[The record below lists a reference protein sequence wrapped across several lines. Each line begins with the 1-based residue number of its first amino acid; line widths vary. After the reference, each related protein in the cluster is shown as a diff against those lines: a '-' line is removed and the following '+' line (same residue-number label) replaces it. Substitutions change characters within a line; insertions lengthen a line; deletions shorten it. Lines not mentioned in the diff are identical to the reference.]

1 MLSLGLGQVSGFDP
15 ADAVE
20 TPRRLASFLVYVPA
34 RPELAKPAAS
44 RFLRRLM
51 LLASIGA
58 HGALAAA
65 LLSMPAD
72 RTRIGTDEKP
82 EAISVE
88 LVAAATLPKPVAAAA
103 PAVETPKPE
112 KKPDEKKP
120 VPLKRKPEREAP
132 VFRKTSPVFVA
143 PTQAA
148 PVATAPSN
156 GEAQMSSAAAETRAE
171 GKRAYGR
178 LVWQR
183 IAERKPAGLRLPG
196 TAYILFS
203 VTPSGAIG
211 KIAVERSSGS
221 EELDAL
227 ALRTISA
234 AAPFA
239 PPPDYLAPADLEFE
253 IPFNFR

>member
-1 MLSLGLGQVSGFDP
+1 MLSLGLGQVSSFDP

-20 TPRRLASFLVYVPA
+20 TPRRSASLLVCVPA
-34 RPELAKPAAS
+34 RSELAKPAAS
-44 RFLRRLM
+44 RFMRRLM
-51 LLASIGA
+51 LLVSIGA

-72 RTRIGTDEKP
+72 RTQIGTDEKP

-88 LVAAATLPKPVAAAA
+88 LVAAATLPKPVAAAS
-103 PAVETPKPE
+103 PAIETPKLE
-112 KKPDEKKP
+112 KKSAEPNP
-120 VPLKRKPEREAP
+120 VPRKKKPERDVP
-132 VFRKTSPVFVA
+132 SFRKTSPVFVA
-143 PTQAA
+143 PAQAA

-171 GKRAYGR
+171 GRRAYGR

-183 IAERKPAGLRLPG
+183 IAERKPAGIRLPG

-203 VTPSGAIG
+203 VTSGGAIG
-211 KIAVERSSGS
+211 KIAVERSSGN

-239 PPPDYLAPADLEFE
+239 PPPEYLAPADLEFE